1 MCSSCT
7 LYFPTQDTIF
17 WNVLCVFSPMHSTVF
32 ISRIYKY
39 YWNEWFY
46 IVNNKLCAWKLLAH
60 SKGRKHDVGFENRAL
75 SRYLDLTRGQINYMR
90 NVTICKPWQYQNDE
104 TEVLRWVGHVAHMG
118 MRIVSSVA
126 ARKPQGERPL
136 WTPTCRWQVNIK
148 NESYKNIVG
157 GYGLDSSG
165 TGQGEVMGSCKY
177 NELLDSMK
185 PWNSLTLQNP
195 AAYFLSNTLHHDVW
209 ACIAD
214 TNTSQTSQPPPSV
227 RSSYQLPFLLQ
238 LPWIALSQDSCL

>member
-7 LYFPTQDTIF
+7 LYFPTQHTIF
-17 WNVLCVFSPMHSTVF
+17 WNVLSVFPHTHSTVF

-60 SKGRKHDVGFENRAL
+60 SKGRKHDVGFQNRAL
-75 SRYLDLTRGQINYMR
+75 SRYLDLNYMR
-90 NVTICKPWQYQNDE
+90 SVTMCKPWQYQNDE
-104 TEVLRWVGHVAHMG
+104 SEVLRWVGHVTHMG
-118 MRIVSSVA
+118 MRNVSSVA

-136 WTPTCRWQVNIK
+136 WVPTCRWEVNIK
-148 NESYKNIVG
+148 NESYKNMVG

-165 TGQGEVMGSCKY
+165 TAQGEVIGSCKY

-185 PWNSLTLQNP
+185 PWTHYHYRIQQHAFFQILFTTMS
-195 AAYFLSNTLHHDVW
+195 W

-214 TNTSQTSQPPPSV
+214 TNTITSKTSQPPPSD
-227 RSSYQLPFLLQ
+227 L
-238 LPWIALSQDSCL
+238 ATSCLSSCKYLEFP